1 MKWIMN
7 EKRPRKSSSDI
18 EILPTPK
25 SQRMSTPPQQGNVP
39 ITNETIFAEIV
50 GIKNAIYQIQ
60 QDNSEFKA
68 AVKETLD
75 SFRQEINDTLNKHI
89 QSLERKID
97 TEVNHI
103 VARVEAVEDRVDRI
117 NEKVQKR
124 VPFDPEVTVVAQ
136 NVKIFVNEQIEATCR
151 RLLDVMGL
159 NQVKVVRAERLES
172 RDRRPGLVKI
182 EFENLTEKVKVLRN
196 KYNLN
201 LSKDFSSVFIK
212 SAQNHVERV
221 IEKNMK
227 TILKELPNGN
237 SFKITS
243 HGIIVKREERNTQR
257 TESNGNYA
265 KSTKLLYNKTPLE
278 NNGQNQVQQ
287 TSLCVQN
294 TMGHTNAETIKSR
307 IHYTGS
313 DLETQPIVLQT
324 TQSPPEQCSI
334 QSPYSRQ
341 SNSLEY
347 GPMNQSVCAQGQD
360 LHSTILRMP
369 NQQMNPGYPSSP
381 PGFSTCI
388 PPRPPTVLSATS
400 KAFTPRAEVPHTH
413 QTLPVEMQNVTC
425 QSSSQVSHTSIV

>member
-7 EKRPRKSSSDI
+7 EKRPRKSSSDT

-60 QDNSEFKA
+60 QDTSEFKA

-103 VARVEAVEDRVDRI
+103 VARVEAVEDRADRI

-136 NVKIFVNEQIEATCR
+136 NVKIFVNKHIEATCR

-212 SAQNHVERV
+212 SDQNHVEQV

-227 TILKELPNGN
+227 TILKESYRMEIALKLQVMGLLL
-237 SFKITS
+237 K
-243 HGIIVKREERNTQR
+243 ERNVTHRELNQME
-257 TESNGNYA
+257 TMLSQQ
-265 KSTKLLYNKTPLE
+265 SFSITKLLTKIMDKIRYNKLH
-278 NNGQNQVQQ
+278 
-287 TSLCVQN
+287 CVC
-294 TMGHTNAETIKSR
+294 K
-307 IHYTGS
+307 
-313 DLETQPIVLQT
+313 
-324 TQSPPEQCSI
+324 I
-334 QSPYSRQ
+334 Q
-341 SNSLEY
+341 L
-347 GPMNQSVCAQGQD
+347 D
-360 LHSTILRMP
+360 I
-369 NQQMNPGYPSSP
+369 QMQ
-381 PGFSTCI
+381 
-388 PPRPPTVLSATS
+388 
-400 KAFTPRAEVPHTH
+400 K
-413 QTLPVEMQNVTC
+413 Q
-425 QSSSQVSHTSIV
+425 